1 MGRQERGSRLCYNRI
16 EQRKSHLLEA
26 VVTGDQVKPQNSSWQ
41 AELALTQP
49 SLVSKKSAF
58 GYCTLMHSIFGP
70 LTVMNSERS
79 QGGACSSLVIRAA

>member
-1 MGRQERGSRLCYNRI
+1 MVYFIFLFLFLFLKSPYFFPFVFLMGRQERGSRLCYNRS

-49 SLVSKKSAF
+49 SLVSKKSLHLDIA
-58 GYCTLMHSIFGP
+58 
-70 LTVMNSERS
+70 R
-79 QGGACSSLVIRAA
+79 